1 MSSFRVVKQ
10 TTWHPA
16 KMKEVTYHPACTK
29 PDVQSEADYARLL
42 EDVKSNGIRHP
53 ILVQE
58 GSGAVVAGRHRIKAG
73 REAGVPIPVEIIEI
87 SDPECW
93 SLSRSE
99 LCHRNM
105 TPARAA
111 VLYLEMKDEEDK
123 AMRAANAAPEEE
135 DAPDA
140 DDDAPPSDDGDE
152 KPQINTPFVRLLIG
166 SKKAKKKEKKRAK
179 AGEGKKA
186 KKEAKEAG
194 VSTALMERVKRVK
207 EKGIPALWK
216 AMDAEI
222 VSAND
227 ANFIV
232 EFDHDTQKAA
242 VALVKNGECKTL
254 KAAKARLDK
263 EAKEAA
269 GPVLKDG
276 KGKEVP
282 KRLLGVFEDREQFAI
297 LREQLKD
304 YAGGFKKLLKKQ
316 SAKHIP
322 KELATH
328 LDDIVQALDLYQ
340 PFAVADD
347 TEDGWVTKR
356 TAQGK

>member
-1 MSSFRVVKQ
+1 MSSFKVVKE

-16 KMKEVTYHPACTK
+16 KMKEVTYHASCTK
-29 PDVQSEADYARLL
+29 PDAHSDADYQRLL
-42 EDVKSNGIRHP
+42 EDVKVNGIRHP
-53 ILVQE
+53 ILVQD
-58 GSGAVVAGRHRIKAG
+58 GSGAVVSGRHRIKAA

-93 SLSRSE
+93 SLSKSE
-99 LCHRNM
+99 ICHRHLA
-105 TPARAA
+105 PSRAA
-111 VLYLEMKDEEDK
+111 VLYLEMKDEEEK
-123 AMRAANAAPEEE
+123 AMRVANAAPEEDVE
-135 DAPDA
+135 
-140 DDDAPPSDDGDE
+140 DDAPPADDDDGE
-152 KPQINTPFVRLLIG
+152 GKP
-166 SKKAKKKEKKRAK
+166 KKAKKKAKRA
-179 AGEGKKA
+179 APGEGKKA

-194 VSTALMERVKRVK
+194 VSTALMERVKRVR

-216 AMDAEI
+216 ALDADI

-232 EFDHDTQKAA
+232 EFDHETQKAA
-242 VALVKNGECKTL
+242 LALVKNEECKTL

-276 KGKEVP
+276 KNKEVP
-282 KRLLGVFEDREQFAI
+282 KRLLGVFEDREQFSI

-304 YAGGFKKLLKKQ
+304 YASGFKKLLKKQ